1 MCVFL
6 CTLYSNDVI
15 FVNAIEY
22 FFFINIFFGAFFFGL
37 YIMGGVV
44 RWMIWKGSYKFSF
57 IFFKNNFVAFVSAFL
72 LMVKFVLKFDF

>member
-1 MCVFL
+1 
-6 CTLYSNDVI
+6 
-15 FVNAIEY
+15 
-22 FFFINIFFGAFFFGL
+22 
-37 YIMGGVV
+37 MGGVV